1 LRILYV
7 TPLYL
12 PFLGGLEVLCGQLL
26 DELRDRGHE
35 VAVVTAVNS
44 HGVPLGVRDIDGVPV
59 LRIDAYHLETPRT
72 PRETLL
78 MQRQIKDFVDDFGPD
93 VAHAHDGGAVLWL
106 YQLGAKR
113 RRPLLVTL
121 HVVVS
126 LHMPDRLRLL
136 AKLLV
141 AADWVTGV
149 SDDVVA
155 DTVAFAPE
163 VRSRISTVRNAVV
176 PPGAPAPWPEGPP
189 ELLCLG
195 RLVAQKGFDRA
206 LDALALVVARRPD
219 VHLTIAGSGPDRS
232 QLAAQITRLGLGEHA
247 SLVGRVEHRHVD
259 DLISAAT
266 AVVMPSRFEGL
277 PLVALEA
284 AWLGRPVVATDAPG
298 LRCAVDGN
306 ISGIVVN
313 DGDPEALADALLRLV
328 EDQAMAQKLGAN
340 ARAAVEQD
348 WSLGACVDEY
358 ESLYERLVAG
368 RAS

>member
-1 LRILYV
+1 MRILYV

-12 PFLGGLEVLCGQLL
+12 PFLGGLEVICGQLL
-26 DELRDRGHE
+26 EELRDRGHE
-35 VAVVTAVNS
+35 VAVVTGVNS
-44 HGVPLGVRDIDGVPV
+44 HGEPLGVREIEGVPV
-59 LRIDAYHLETPRT
+59 LRVDAYHVETPGT
-72 PRETLL
+72 PMETLL
-78 MQRQIKDFVDDFGPD
+78 TQRQIRDFVDDFGPD

-113 RRPLLVTL
+113 RRPLLMTL

-126 LHMPDRLRLL
+126 LHTPDRLALL
-136 AKLLV
+136 AKLMA

-149 SDDVVA
+149 SEDVVA

-163 VRSRISTVRNAVV
+163 VRSRISTVRNAVAS
-176 PPGAPAPWPEGPP
+176 PGAPAPLPDGPA

-206 LDALALVVARRPD
+206 LDALAVVVRRRPD
-219 VHLTIAGSGPDRS
+219 VHLTIAGSGPDRLP
-232 QLAAQITRLGLGEHA
+232 LAAQISRLGLGEHV
-247 SLVGRVEHRHVD
+247 SLVGRVEHRHIKE
-259 DLISAAT
+259 LISAAT

-298 LRCAVDGN
+298 LRCAIDDN
-306 ISGIVVN
+306 ITGIVVKQN
-313 DGDPEALADALLRLV
+313 DDEALADGLLRLI
-328 EDQAMAQKLGAN
+328 EDRALAQKLGAN

-348 WSLGACVDEY
+348 WTLGACVDEY
-358 ESLYERLVAG
+358 ESLYERLVDG